1 MVEGAVARAMSVLF
15 CTLFCYSPS
24 MTTLDSA
31 LAILRAHAPDLR
43 ARGVAHAAIFGSLA
57 RGDANAQSDV
67 DVLVELDHE
76 KRISLFGYAGL
87 CADIEN
93 LFPAKVDVVNA
104 KTVKPRYRESI
115 LSEAVYAF

>member
-1 MVEGAVARAMSVLF
+1 MQTPGATSTSLWNWIKK
-15 CTLFCYSPS
+15 SG
-24 MTTLDSA
+24 SA
-31 LAILRAHAPDLR
+31 
-43 ARGVAHAAIFGSLA
+43 F
-57 RGDANAQSDV
+57 
-67 DVLVELDHE
+67 
-76 KRISLFGYAGL
+76 FGYAGL